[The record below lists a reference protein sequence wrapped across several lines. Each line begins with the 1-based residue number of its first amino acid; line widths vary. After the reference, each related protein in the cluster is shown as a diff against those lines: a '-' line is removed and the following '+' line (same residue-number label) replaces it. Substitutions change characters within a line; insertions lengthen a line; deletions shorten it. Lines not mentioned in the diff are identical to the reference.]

1 MGQSPYRPYRTRS
14 TSSTSFFDFI
24 YWAVLERRE
33 EERRD
38 EAWRRK
44 WREEILAEWRE
55 SGWRTERYTEEKLTE
70 ELEEERKKRAT
81 KDRAEKEAT
90 WRRNGWW
97 FDENFPHREGG
108 GRSHDMEKTQ
118 NTHRYSSTR
127 EVSSVGNGEDARKA
141 QRATKHSTQAREM
154 RCTGDSTKGG
164 GGGVGQRRLGI
175 VGMSFGP
182 KRVTM
187 SWRNE
192 AS

>member
-1 MGQSPYRPYRTRS
+1 MRFWTLSGRSWVFYPRRPIIMGQSPYSRS

-44 WREEILAEWRE
+44 WREEILAEWHE
-55 SGWRTERYTEEKLTE
+55 NGWRTERYTEEKLTE

-108 GRSHDMEKTQ
+108 GRGRWRRWPEA
-118 NTHRYSSTR
+118 RSS
-127 EVSSVGNGEDARKA
+127 K
-141 QRATKHSTQAREM
+141 
-154 RCTGDSTKGG
+154 
-164 GGGVGQRRLGI
+164 
-175 VGMSFGP
+175 
-182 KRVTM
+182 
-187 SWRNE
+187 
-192 AS
+192 